1 MPPVGL
7 GSWVLVRVGVL
18 DDVLGVGVDR
28 VVLVRGALVD
38 AAVVRGVVAAL
49 VVRRAVV
56 DDDAD
61 VVVEEAPVG
70 SVEGCADCGGWTTT
84 VVTGCDTVRTVP
96 VGPPPED
103 IPR

>member
-1 MPPVGL
+1 VA
-7 GSWVLVRVGVL
+7 W
-18 DDVLGVGVDR
+18 

-38 AAVVRGVVAAL
+38 ADVVRGVVAAL
-49 VVRRAVV
+49 VAALAVWRAAV
-56 DDDAD
+56 D
-61 VVVEEAPVG
+61 VVVDGASVG
-70 SVEGCADCGGWTTT
+70 SVVGSADCGGWTTT